1 MCFIKKIIDNLFSF
15 SNNRE
20 INIQYDSLLN
30 SDINNTLIIEPQDNK
45 SFYSQKEETKD
56 KETKDK
62 ETKDKETK
70 DKETKEE
77 PQNKPIEYNIFSTS
91 SLSEI
96 SSMTFTD
103 GSDND
108 LDS

>member
-62 ETKDKETK
+62 ETK
-70 DKETKEE
+70 EE